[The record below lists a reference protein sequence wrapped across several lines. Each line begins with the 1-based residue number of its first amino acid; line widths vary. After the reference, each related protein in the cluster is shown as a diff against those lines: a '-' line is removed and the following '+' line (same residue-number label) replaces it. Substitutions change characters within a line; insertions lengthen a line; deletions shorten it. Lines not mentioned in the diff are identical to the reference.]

1 MGFFIALGLNC
12 PNAASLVFKDQI
24 SSKVLLLPLVRVFI
38 PQPNLSNRL
47 RPSWVVLK
55 KPLTENFKVLA
66 VIFLASDIGEKLIE

>member
-12 PNAASLVFKDQI
+12 PNTASFVFEDKV
-24 SSKVLLLPLVRVFI
+24 SPKVLLLPLVRVFI

-47 RPSWVVLK
+47 RPSWIVLK

-66 VIFLASDIGEKLIE
+66 VVFLASDIGEKLIE